1 MVRTDDAAEILG
13 PWPIDSA
20 VHDHMA
26 HLPRPKL
33 LGYRGESHQCVDLF
47 VGKELHRL
55 CSGIKD
61 EVYVLAWVKTNVGSQ
76 GGQKNVVRRFRLG
89 DGNRLALQVSNSPDS
104 LSAEQ
109 LKTANVYPTQ
119 EHDRRV
125 SVDLS
130 DERRNE
136 GHAEIELA

>member
-1 MVRTDDAAEILG
+1 MVRTNDAAEILG

-26 HLPRPKL
+26 NLPRPKL
-33 LGYRGESHQCVDLF
+33 LGYRGKSHQCVDLL

-55 CSGIKD
+55 RSGIKD

-76 GGQKNVVRRFRLG
+76 SGQKDVVRRFRLG
-89 DGNRLALQVSNSPDS
+89 HGDCLALQVANSPDS

-109 LKTANVYPTQ
+109 LITPKVYPTQ

-136 GHAEIELA
+136 G